1 MNIKKTIIIVI
12 ISVII
17 SVSLSL
23 LGVKIYNS
31 VNHKKYTNLISEA
44 GLYRVDS
51 VEYKLP
57 EFAIK
62 FDGIYNEVVT
72 NESISSLPVYEI
84 DAVMNDGIYKDYYRY
99 HGIRLK
105 ELLNLYEIKDYNN
118 ITFRSEGRLQV
129 TFLKEEIN
137 DEVFLIFDVD
147 GFQFEEDDPVG
158 LLAVDYNLR
167 YSITDV
173 VSLMFD

>member
-1 MNIKKTIIIVI
+1 
-12 ISVII
+12 
-17 SVSLSL
+17 
-23 LGVKIYNS
+23 
-31 VNHKKYTNLISEA
+31 
-44 GLYRVDS
+44 
-51 VEYKLP
+51 
-57 EFAIK
+57 
-62 FDGIYNEVVT
+62 
-72 NESISSLPVYEI
+72 
-84 DAVMNDGIYKDYYRY
+84 MNDGIYKDYYRY

-137 DEVFLIFDVD
+137 DDVFLIFDVD